1 MTRPAALAL
10 ASLLMVLTLLIFA
23 DPAAGQGRITLRR
36 PVIVTLVPPGIIT
49 ANGAPQSLLFVVTD
63 ETGGLANE
71 VSFRGSRAD
80 MGVLGNWTQ
89 LGPGVWT
96 ATYTVSPVSETYQ
109 AMLDVQAKV
118 GKYKAQKQFP
128 VLVQPAAAPRF
139 TMAATPEVM
148 VLGQDELSV
157 LTFMAT
163 GPAGA
168 PLDGLDLQL
177 GASIGTVT
185 DPTALGGGTYRAEF
199 RPPADQK
206 GPALVIL
213 SLVERESPETSTQFL
228 SLPLV
233 GKTEWKVEVGEQLV
247 PVGMEL
253 AGQRFGPVVT
263 DETGVAMVP
272 IIVPPGVR
280 TALAYEVDAEQNP
293 VQPIPV
299 DLRLPPFKGIE
310 VAPMAAYIPGNGV
323 AGFPVYV
330 FVVGQDAMPMSNAPL
345 QLEASLGDF
354 VAVQMMGPGT
364 YRATYV
370 PPSVTAPTDV
380 NISAV
385 LLGETQNFGDRI
397 TVQVVPGPPGAMWF
411 STAPAKVSGGDQT
424 VTLRGEVMVPVGE
437 MAPGVGVAFAN
448 MDGVIPMEAATGDG
462 TFEASLSANFD
473 QPIPLSAEV
482 TLPASE
488 RPVSALVAWPVMDQ
502 VPVNGQMPVVAMALD
517 RYGLPVSGANLSATT
532 LDNVGSVSGGGPTD
546 AFGRAVF
553 TFQATPLSGMAAV
566 VITDGEHVFAC
577 PLWQASNLLLGFQF
591 PLQGGAQQ
599 AGMMNMWG
607 ALRSRLLVGAG
618 APAPVEREAP
628 PTAQAALETPQ
639 PGDED
644 EPAVIPTF
652 WGDEGTAGGG
662 SGGSSDPA
670 TVWAAEVKDT
680 LCSGETETRAL
691 RDVNVVSTDDGKYD
705 VVVRYSHA
713 ATVVTVAGQKVQ
725 LSVPEWF
732 AGWATQ
738 VGAYTRSSDFR
749 SRDFRLTNLD
759 TGKTLVLGTSDC
771 RSLASMS
778 QERRV
783 STVESK
789 ARTE

>member
-1 MTRPAALAL
+1 MRRPATQIMALAL
-10 ASLLMVLTLLIFA
+10 TMAMLTVVAS
-23 DPAAGQGRITLRR
+23 PALGQGRITLRR

-63 ETGGLANE
+63 ETGGLAPE
-71 VSFRGSRAD
+71 ASFRGSRAD
-80 MGVLGNWTQ
+80 MGVLGNWMQ

-96 ATYTVSPVSETYQ
+96 ATYTVPPVSETHQ
-109 AMLDVQAKV
+109 VMLDVQAKV
-118 GKYKAQKQFP
+118 GKYKAQRQFP

-139 TMAATPEVM
+139 AMSATPEVM
-148 VLGQDELSV
+148 VLGHDEVAV

-168 PLDGLDLQL
+168 PLDGLDLAV

-185 DPTALGGGTYRAEF
+185 EPTALGGGTYRAEY
-199 RPPADQK
+199 RPPEDQK

-213 SLVERESPETSTQFL
+213 SLVEKESPETSTQFL

-233 GKTEWKVEVGEQLV
+233 GKTEWKVEVGEELV

-272 IIVPPGVR
+272 IVVPPGVR
-280 TALAYEVDAEQNP
+280 TAMAFEVDPENNP
-293 VQPIPV
+293 IQPVPV

-310 VAPMAAYIPGNGV
+310 VAPMAPYIPGNGV

-330 FVVGQDAMPMSNAPL
+330 FVVGQDAMPMSSAPL

-411 STAPAKVSGGDQT
+411 STAPAKVSGGEQT
-424 VTLRGEVMVPVGE
+424 VTLRGEVMVPAGE
-437 MAPGVGVAFAN
+437 MAPGVGVAFASL
-448 MDGVIPMEAATGDG
+448 DGVISMEVATGDG
-462 TFEASLSANFD
+462 TFEASYSASFD
-473 QPIPLSAEV
+473 QPVPLSAEV
-482 TLPASE
+482 TIPASE

-517 RYGLPVSGANLSATT
+517 RYGLPVSGVNLSATT
-532 LDNVGSVSGGGPTD
+532 LDNVGSVTGGGPTD

-577 PLWQASNLLLGFQF
+577 PLWQASSLMLGFQF
-591 PLQGGAQQ
+591 PLQGGARQ

-618 APAPVEREAP
+618 APAPMEREAP

-639 PGDED
+639 QEGQD
-644 EPAVIPTF
+644 EPAEIPTF
-652 WGDEGTAGGG
+652 WGDDGATGG
-662 SGGSSDPA
+662 GGSSDPA
-670 TVWAAEVKDT
+670 TVWAGEIKAA
-680 LCSGETETRAL
+680 LCTGETETRAL
-691 RDVNVVSTDDGKYD
+691 RDVSVVATDDGRYD
-705 VVVRYSHA
+705 IVVRYSHA

-738 VGAYTRSSDFR
+738 VGAYTRSSEFR

-759 TGKTLVLGTSDC
+759 TGKTLVMGTSDC

-789 ARTE
+789 AETE

>member
-1 MTRPAALAL
+1 MTRPIAAFVACAITL
-10 ASLLMVLTLLIFA
+10 LTLLA
-23 DPAAGQGRITLRR
+23 APEPAGGQGRITLRR

-49 ANGAPQSLLFVVTD
+49 ANGAPQSLLFVITD
-63 ETGGLANE
+63 ETGGLAPE
-71 VSFRGSRAD
+71 ASFRGSRAD
-80 MGVLGNWTQ
+80 MGVLGNWMQ

-96 ATYTVSPVSETYQ
+96 ATYTVPPISETTQ
-109 AMLDVQAKV
+109 VMLDVQAKV
-118 GKYKAQKQFP
+118 GKYKAGKQFP
-128 VLVQPAAAPRF
+128 GLVQPAAAPRF
-139 TMAATPEVM
+139 AMQATPEFIT
-148 VLGQDELSV
+148 LGVDEMSV

-177 GASIGTVT
+177 GVSIGTVT
-185 DPTALGGGTYRAEF
+185 DIQPLGGGTYRAEY
-199 RPPADQK
+199 RPPEDQK
-206 GPALVIL
+206 GPALVLL
-213 SLVERESPETSTQFL
+213 SLVEREIPETSTQFL

-233 GKTEWKVEVGEQLV
+233 GKTEWKVEVGEELV

-253 AGQRFGPVVT
+253 AGQRFGPEVT

-272 IIVPPGVR
+272 IMVPPGIR
-280 TALAYEVDAEQNP
+280 TALAYEVDAEGNP
-293 VQPIPV
+293 IQPVPV

-310 VAPMAAYIPGNGV
+310 VAPMAEYIPGNGV

-330 FVVGQDAMPMSNAPL
+330 FVVGQDAVPMANAPL

-354 VAVQMMGPGT
+354 VAVQALGPGT

-385 LLGETQNFGDRI
+385 LLGEKANYGDRI

-411 STAPAKVSGGDQT
+411 STDPAVVSGGER
-424 VTLRGEVMVPVGE
+424 TLTLKGEVMVPVGE
-437 MAPGVGVAFAN
+437 MAPGVGVAFASL
-448 MDGVIPMEAATGDG
+448 DGVIPMEVANGDG
-462 TFEASLSANFD
+462 TFEASHAASFD
-473 QPIPLSAEV
+473 QPVPLSAEV
-482 TLPASE
+482 TIPASE

-517 RYGLPVSGANLSATT
+517 RYGLPVSGVNLSATT
-532 LDNVGSVSGGGPTD
+532 LDNVGSVTGDGPTD
-546 AFGRAVF
+546 AFGRTVF

-566 VITDGEHVFAC
+566 VITDGQHAFAC

-591 PLQGGAQQ
+591 PLQGGANQ

-607 ALRSRLLVGAG
+607 ALRSRLVVGAG
-618 APAPVEREAP
+618 APPPVER
-628 PTAQAALETPQ
+628 QAAPEAQTAMATPDQ
-639 PGDED
+639 PAED
-644 EPAVIPTF
+644 EPAEIPTF
-652 WGDEGTAGGG
+652 WGDDGSAGGS

-670 TVWAAEVKDT
+670 KVWAGEIQQA
-680 LCSGETETRAL
+680 LCTGETETRAL
-691 RDVNVVSTDDGKYD
+691 RDVSVTATDDGKYD
-705 VVVRYSHA
+705 IVVRYSHA

-759 TGKTLVLGTSDC
+759 TGKTLVMSTSDC

-778 QERRV
+778 QDRRV